1 MVLRFSLEL
10 LLDSMPKYQSFGVC
24 VFFVLLIRLA
34 LFFDYVNVPIF
45 FNIDLKYFTI
55 SIIEWMGR
63 GIQ

>member
-45 FNIDLKYFTI
+45 LT
-55 SIIEWMGR
+55 
-63 GIQ
+63 